1 MKTIICTLAHKG
13 DVVIN
18 TVRIFGGDRL
28 IILHGIPDD
37 KTKSE
42 INKIKKTIPP
52 NFIPS
57 EYIIIDQYNIEAVI
71 KNVSEII
78 VEEYTKGNEIYVNI
92 SGGRKTL
99 AIGVQLAC
107 YIEYDK
113 ITRLFYM
120 TEEDNMIID
129 IPIIKW
135 NLTEPKKLILSYV
148 KHEINNLD
156 KISKRMNLSRN
167 MIYKHLIEL
176 ESDGYVKKVGDIYKL
191 TSKGNMIAHNMELLY
206 KIFRYNLIKQ
216 FKTDEDLI
224 KLNIDDIENKIIIK
238 NINNDYYL
246 DIDQEIVDKLK
257 CPNCRDTKLDIYSI
271 RSLSRNASLSIKQI
285 KCKRCRCRFNIH
297 ILE

>member
-1 MKTIICTLAHKG
+1 MEKLVEMKTIICTLAHKG

-78 VEEYTKGNEIYVNI
+78 VEEYTKGNE
-92 SGGRKTL
+92 
-99 AIGVQLAC
+99 
-107 YIEYDK
+107 IEYDK

>member
-1 MKTIICTLAHKG
+1 
-13 DVVIN
+13 
-18 TVRIFGGDRL
+18 
-28 IILHGIPDD
+28 
-37 KTKSE
+37 
-42 INKIKKTIPP
+42 PP

>member
-78 VEEYTKGNEIYVNI
+78 VEEYTKGNE
-92 SGGRKTL
+92 
-99 AIGVQLAC
+99 
-107 YIEYDK
+107 IEYDK